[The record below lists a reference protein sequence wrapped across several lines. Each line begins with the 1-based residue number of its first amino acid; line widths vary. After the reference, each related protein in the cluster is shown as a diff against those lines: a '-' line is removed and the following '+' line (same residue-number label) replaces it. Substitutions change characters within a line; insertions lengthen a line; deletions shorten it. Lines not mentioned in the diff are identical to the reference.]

1 MREER
6 NWLVKTTYPKLKA
19 YCYSELDLD
28 FHVVD
33 MRWGVTDDATN
44 DHDTE
49 RLCLREIANWSETLP
64 WTKLCRK
71 HSILRPINRCYI
83 RHIKSDI
90 CT

>member
-49 RLCLREIANWSETLP
+49 RLCLREIANCQRLSLGPNFVVSTP
-64 WTKLCRK
+64 KDNK
-71 HSILRPINRCYI
+71 RCYI